1 MPTITISFE
10 KWPAGVTGPFTT
22 QEQLD
27 ACAEALWAQHIPSD
41 MRRGWDEHNTDFRRL
56 DIHSPNP
63 DDPSLATAEIGKIA
77 ILFNGKT
84 EALTP
89 EEFEARGFAE

>member
-27 ACAEALWAQHIPSD
+27 ECAEALWAHHIPSS
-41 MRRGWDEHNTDFRRL
+41 MRRGWDEHGEDFRHL
-56 DIHSPNP
+56 DINSI
-63 DDPSLATAEIGKIA
+63 DPGDPWLATAEIGKIA
-77 ILFNGKT
+77 ILFNGKA

-89 EEFEARGFAE
+89 EEFDARGFTE